1 LAHNSSQAP
10 NSIQNNPFKELYI
23 PPAQPRKAGW
33 IATAL
38 RTVESGKGKHVGGG
52 WHMPDKLRDYFFSVS
67 KLEGKVF
74 GDDKYGEGF
83 ITKNQMEIRMLLRE
97 NYGARSKYEIR
108 KLNRIVNGSFRDGS
122 LSEGLQ

>member
-1 LAHNSSQAP
+1 
-10 NSIQNNPFKELYI
+10 
-23 PPAQPRKAGW
+23 
-33 IATAL
+33 
-38 RTVESGKGKHVGGG
+38 
-52 WHMPDKLRDYFFSVS
+52 MPDKLRDYFFSVS